1 MTQAPPAP
9 PTRYATSGDVHI
21 AYQVLGDGPVDL
33 LVVPGFVSH
42 LELFWENPEI
52 RRFSAELGRFA
63 RLIVFDKR
71 GSGMSDPVA
80 DVPTLEQRMDD
91 VRAVMDAAGSERA
104 VLMGISEGG
113 PMCVLFAATF
123 PERTRGLI
131 LLGAMA
137 RSTWAPDYPWATTK
151 EGLIEAALE
160 FTAPAWG
167 TGENLE
173 IFAPSLAGDS
183 AMQTWWGRMERMAAS
198 PSMMEKIVLMFLDVD
213 VRDALPLVQAPTLVL
228 HRHGDRVV
236 NVGAGRWLAE
246 HIAGAR
252 FVELPGRDH
261 IPWAGDAGAVA
272 GEIEEFVTGQRAA
285 PAIESERVL
294 ATVMFVDLVG
304 STERAA
310 TLGDRRWRDLLER
323 YYATVAAQL
332 ERFRGRQIKTT
343 GDGVLAC
350 FDGPGRAIRC
360 AQSIATA
367 VGQLGL
373 EARVGLH
380 TGECE
385 LLGDDVGGIA
395 VHIGARIMAL
405 AEPGEVLLSST
416 VKDLVA
422 GSGIAFRD
430 NGSHVLRGVPGE
442 WHLYAAES

>member
-1 MTQAPPAP
+1 MIQPPP
-9 PTRYATSGDVHI
+9 IRYAKSGEVHI
-21 AYQVLGDGPVDL
+21 AYQVAGDGPVDL

-42 LELFWENPEI
+42 IELFWDNPEI
-52 RRFSAELGRFA
+52 QRFAGTLGRFA
-63 RLIVFDKR
+63 RLIAFDKR

-80 DVPTLEQRMDD
+80 EVPTLEQRMDD

-113 PMCVLFAATF
+113 PMCILFAATY
-123 PERTRGLI
+123 PERTQGLI

-137 RSTWAPDYPWATTK
+137 RSTWAPDYPWATTR

-173 IFAPSLAGDS
+173 VFAPSFGGDA
-183 AMQTWWGRMERMAAS
+183 AMRAWWAKLERMAAS
-198 PSMMEKIVLMFLDVD
+198 PSMMEKVLLMFLDVD
-213 VRDALPLVQAPTLVL
+213 VREALPLVQAPTLVL

-246 HIAGAR
+246 HIPGAR

-261 IPWAGDAGAVA
+261 VPWAGDTEPLI
-272 GEIEEFVTGQRAA
+272 GEIEEFVTGQRTA
-285 PAIESERVL
+285 PVVERERVL

-310 TLGDRRWRDLLER
+310 AVGDRRWRDELER
-323 YYATVAAQL
+323 YYARVATEL
-332 ERFRGRQIKTT
+332 ERFRGRQIKTI

-360 AQSIATA
+360 AQSIAAA

-373 EARVGLH
+373 PARVGLH
-380 TGECE
+380 TGECG

-395 VHIGARIMAL
+395 VHIGARIVAL
-405 AEPGEVLLSST
+405 AAPGEVLLSST

-430 NGSHVLRGVPGE
+430 NGSHVLKGVPGE
-442 WHLYAAES
+442 WRLYAVES